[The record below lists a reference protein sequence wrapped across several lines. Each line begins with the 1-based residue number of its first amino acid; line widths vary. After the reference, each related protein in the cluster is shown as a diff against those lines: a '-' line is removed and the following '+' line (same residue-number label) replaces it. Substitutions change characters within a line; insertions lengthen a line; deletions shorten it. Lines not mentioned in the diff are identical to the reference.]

1 MIDSILYL
9 IPVMIY
15 EEDNMVERMLE
26 QRKHLSQEKKNLK
39 DLLQVLSEH
48 VSDAEQTE
56 EVED

>member
-1 MIDSILYL
+1 MIRQESRTLSFRI
-9 IPVMIY
+9 
-15 EEDNMVERMLE
+15 ERMLE